1 MKLTN
6 NQIFGINNILSEL
19 VNEKLTGSFKF
30 KLFKTK
36 DELEKAVMIV
46 QKTLEGVVDK
56 EEVKAIIADIEEE
69 TQDLNIDLFTE
80 EELSPLPLSVK
91 QLFELRV
98 ILEEKGD
105 K

>member
-6 NQIFGINNILSEL
+6 NQIFAINGVLSEL

-36 DELEKAVMIV
+36 AELERAIEIIQKA
-46 QKTLEGVVDK
+46 LEGVVDE
-56 EEVKAIIADIEEE
+56 EEVAEIAEQ
-69 TQDLNIDLFTE
+69 TQDLNIDLLTE
-80 EELSPLPLSVK
+80 EELTPLPLSMA
-91 QLFELRV
+91 QLVALQE
-98 ILEEKGD
+98 IIEKGD

>member
-6 NQIFGINNILSEL
+6 NQIFAVNGVLSEL

-36 DELEKAVMIV
+36 AELERAIEIV
-46 QKTLEGVVDK
+46 QKALEGVVDE
-56 EEVKAIIADIEEE
+56 EEVAEIAEE
-69 TQDLNIDLFTE
+69 TQDLNIDLLTE
-80 EELSPLPLSVK
+80 EELEPLPLSIA
-91 QLFELRV
+91 QLVLLQA
-98 ILEEKGD
+98 IIEEKGD

>member
-6 NQIFGINNILSEL
+6 NQIFAINGVLSEL

-36 DELEKAVMIV
+36 AELERAIEIV
-46 QKTLEGVVDK
+46 QKALEGVVDE
-56 EEVKAIIADIEEE
+56 EEVAEIAEE
-69 TQDLNIDLFTE
+69 TQDLSIDLLTE
-80 EELSPLPLSVK
+80 EELEPLPLSMA
-91 QLFELRV
+91 QLVLLQA
-98 ILEEKGD
+98 IIEEKGD

>member
-6 NQIFGINNILSEL
+6 NQIFAINGVLSEL

-36 DELEKAVMIV
+36 AELERAIEIV
-46 QKTLEGVVDK
+46 QKALEGVVDE
-56 EEVKAIIADIEEE
+56 EEVAEIAEQ
-69 TQDLNIDLFTE
+69 TQDLNIDLLTE
-80 EELSPLPLSVK
+80 EELTPLPLSMA
-91 QLFELRV
+91 QLGLLHS
-98 ILEEKGD
+98 IMTEKGD

>member
-6 NQIFGINNILSEL
+6 NQIFAINGVLSEL

-36 DELEKAVMIV
+36 AELERAIEIIQKA
-46 QKTLEGVVDK
+46 LEGVVDE
-56 EEVKAIIADIEEE
+56 EEVAEIAEE
-69 TQDLNIDLFTE
+69 TQDLNIELLTE
-80 EELSPLPLSVK
+80 EELTPLPLSMA
-91 QLFELRV
+91 QLVALQD
-98 ILEEKGD
+98 IIEKGD

>member
-6 NQIFGINNILSEL
+6 NQIFAINGVLGEL

-36 DELEKAVMIV
+36 AELERAIEIV
-46 QKTLEGVVDK
+46 QKALEGVVDE
-56 EEVKAIIADIEEE
+56 EEVAEIAEQ
-69 TQDLNIDLFTE
+69 TQDLSIELLTE
-80 EELSPLPLSVK
+80 AELEPLPLSMA
-91 QLFELRV
+91 QLVLLQAIIKE
-98 ILEEKGD
+98 GD

>member
-6 NQIFGINNILSEL
+6 NQIFAINGVLSEL

-36 DELEKAVMIV
+36 AELERAIEIV
-46 QKTLEGVVDK
+46 QKALEGVVDE
-56 EEVKAIIADIEEE
+56 EEVAEIAGE
-69 TQDLNIDLFTE
+69 TQDLNIELLTE
-80 EELSPLPLSVK
+80 EELEPLPLSMA
-91 QLFELRV
+91 QLVLLQA
-98 ILEEKGD
+98 IIEEKGD

>member
-6 NQIFGINNILSEL
+6 NQIFAVNGVLSEL

-36 DELEKAVMIV
+36 AELERAIEIV
-46 QKTLEGVVDK
+46 QKALEGVVDE
-56 EEVKAIIADIEEE
+56 EEVAEIAEE
-69 TQDLNIDLFTE
+69 TQDLNIDLLTE
-80 EELSPLPLSVK
+80 DELEPLPLSMA
-91 QLFELRV
+91 QLVVLQG
-98 ILEEKGD
+98 IMTEKGD

>member
-6 NQIFGINNILSEL
+6 NQIFAVNGVLSEL

-36 DELEKAVMIV
+36 AELERAIEIV
-46 QKTLEGVVDK
+46 QKALEGVVDE
-56 EEVKAIIADIEEE
+56 EEVAEIAEE
-69 TQDLNIDLFTE
+69 TQDLNIELLTE
-80 EELSPLPLSVK
+80 EELTPLPLSMA
-91 QLFELRV
+91 QLVALQN
-98 ILEEKGD
+98 IIEKGD

>member
-6 NQIFGINNILSEL
+6 NQIFAVNGVLSEL

-36 DELEKAVMIV
+36 AELERAIEIV
-46 QKTLEGVVDK
+46 QKALEGVVDE
-56 EEVKAIIADIEEE
+56 EEVTEIAEE
-69 TQDLNIDLFTE
+69 TQDLNIELLTE
-80 EELSPLPLSVK
+80 EELTPLPLSMA
-91 QLFELRV
+91 QLVALQE
-98 ILEEKGD
+98 IIEKGD